1 MFKAFINLMLTY
13 LFSQFN
19 NSLNN
24 KTQQNYQKRKILKNG
39 KGINMAQNNNFKRS
53 LSNNQIQL
61 IALGGTIGTGLFL
74 GVGGSI
80 KKAGPAIILIYALV
94 GFFLFLMMRA
104 LGELILSDLEKHT
117 YTDFITKYLGER
129 IGLSSGYLCWLAYI
143 TLAMAEMTALGIYF
157 QFWFPKMPLWLPGTV
172 TVLILLSINI
182 ISAKI
187 FGNFEFSFAILKI
200 LTVLC
205 FVAFI
210 TFMALFSKKTYF
222 GAIFLSNMYKYR
234 GFFPNGLHGF
244 LEGIQMAIFSF
255 VGIEMIGFTACESK
269 DPKKI
274 MPKAINQMPIRIILF
289 YILAILSILA
299 VIPWNKIAIS
309 YSPFVQVLNVV
320 GIKNSASFF
329 NFVVITAAVSS
340 TNSII
345 YSSGRL
351 LFSLCY
357 GREGRWN
364 KTMGHISR
372 NMLPQSALIFSAL
385 MIALAPVLILLIGND
400 AFNFISAVTTSI
412 FLLMWIIMLITHLV
426 YVKTDRKDLTFKLP
440 LAPFSDYVL
449 IAFFSLVVLIL
460 LFLKSTRVPMLVA
473 IVVSILLSFSL
484 KLQDINFLKTKV
496 KK

>member
-1 MFKAFINLMLTY
+1 
-13 LFSQFN
+13 
-19 NSLNN
+19 
-24 KTQQNYQKRKILKNG
+24 
-39 KGINMAQNNNFKRS
+39 
-53 LSNNQIQL
+53 
-61 IALGGTIGTGLFL
+61 
-74 GVGGSI
+74 
-80 KKAGPAIILIYALV
+80 
-94 GFFLFLMMRA
+94 
-104 LGELILSDLEKHT
+104 
-117 YTDFITKYLGER
+117 
-129 IGLSSGYLCWLAYI
+129 
-143 TLAMAEMTALGIYF
+143 
-157 QFWFPKMPLWLPGTV
+157 
-172 TVLILLSINI
+172 
-182 ISAKI
+182 
-187 FGNFEFSFAILKI
+187 
-200 LTVLC
+200 
-205 FVAFI
+205 
-210 TFMALFSKKTYF
+210 
-222 GAIFLSNMYKYR
+222 
-234 GFFPNGLHGF
+234 
-244 LEGIQMAIFSF
+244 MAIFSF
-255 VGIEMIGFTACESK
+255 VGIEMIGFTASEAQ

-299 VIPWNKIAIS
+299 VIPWNKVATS

-372 NMLPQSALIFSAL
+372 NMLPKNALIFSAL

-412 FLLMWIIMLITHLV
+412 FLLMWIIMLITHLI
-426 YVKTDRKDLTFKLP
+426 YAKTDRKDLTFKLP

-460 LFLKSTRVPMLVA
+460 LFLKSTRVPILVA
-473 IVVSILLSFSL
+473 IVISILLSLIL
-484 KLQDINFLKTKV
+484 KLQDSDFLKSKV